1 MLNLKKAAIV
11 LAFTGLSAT
20 ALAAAPS
27 GTAADYGVQV
37 PAAAAMRTIA
47 IDAGTSAVNVTNG
60 ETVQFSVDGQ
70 SFTWHFDTYRDAT
83 SFDLGAI
90 LPANIKAGMVRVY
103 VASNPLYRG

>member
-1 MLNLKKAAIV
+1 MLNLKKAAII
-11 LAFTGLSAT
+11 LALSGLSLSAF
-20 ALAAAPS
+20 AAPT

-90 LPANIKAGMVRVY
+90 APANIKPGMVRVY